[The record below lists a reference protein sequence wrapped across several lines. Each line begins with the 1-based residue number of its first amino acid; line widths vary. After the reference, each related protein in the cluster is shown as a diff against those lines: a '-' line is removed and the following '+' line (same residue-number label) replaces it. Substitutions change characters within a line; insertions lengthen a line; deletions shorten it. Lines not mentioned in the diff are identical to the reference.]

1 MCEMEVSRAI
11 SDDDYVRLQGL
22 EVQYTK
28 RPDSKPRM
36 ARNLDRLILPLGAGY
51 FLQGR
56 ILATG
61 VLFVYTKWGGEG
73 RRKKKIPF
81 NPFFYSIFPLK

>member
-1 MCEMEVSRAI
+1 MEVSRAI
-11 SDDDYVRLQGL
+11 SDDDYARLQGL

-36 ARNLDRLILPLGAGY
+36 ARNLDRLILPRGAGY
-51 FLQGR
+51 SFQGR

-61 VLFVYTKWGGEG
+61 VLFVCTKWGGREG